1 LDRKLQDYFTAGVS
15 LVWYVD
21 PVGRIVQVYTAV
33 DQTTV
38 VREDQQL
45 IGDPLLPGF
54 VLPLADLFAQ
64 LES

>member
-1 LDRKLQDYFTAGVS
+1 MS